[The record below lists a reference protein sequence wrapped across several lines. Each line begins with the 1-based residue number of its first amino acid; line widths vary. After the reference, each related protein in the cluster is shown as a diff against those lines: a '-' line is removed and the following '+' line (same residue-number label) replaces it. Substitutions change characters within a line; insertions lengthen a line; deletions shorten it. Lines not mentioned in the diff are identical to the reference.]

1 MIRRIVGI
9 PVRVLKR
16 ALSSLDGER
25 GAPSPAPPMAPIS
38 QPSAAAG
45 SKPSPKPAPKPA
57 AKPAPKPAAKP
68 AAKSSVTVD
77 PQETPN
83 PNAMKFVLSVKV
95 AETGSF
101 SFNATDTDIEHA
113 IAAAVVAVE
122 GVVSVFGV
130 NDFVTVSK
138 AADAEWSTLLPLVV
152 DAIKGAA

>member
-1 MIRRIVGI
+1 
-9 PVRVLKR
+9 
-16 ALSSLDGER
+16 
-25 GAPSPAPPMAPIS
+25 MAPIS
-38 QPSAAAG
+38 
-45 SKPSPKPAPKPA
+45 KSPAPAPKASKKSAPKSA
-57 AKPAPKPAAKP
+57 AKSAPKAAPAPKASTQ
-68 AAKSSVTVD
+68 SSVTVD

-101 SFNATDTDIEHA
+101 SFNATDADIEHA
-113 IAAAVVAVE
+113 IAAAVVAVD

-138 AADAEWSTLLPLVV
+138 AADADWATLLPLVV